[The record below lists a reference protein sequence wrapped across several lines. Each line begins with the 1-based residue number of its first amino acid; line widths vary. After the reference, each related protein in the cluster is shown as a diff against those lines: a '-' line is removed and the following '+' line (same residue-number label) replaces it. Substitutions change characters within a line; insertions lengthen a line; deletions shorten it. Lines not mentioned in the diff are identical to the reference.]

1 MPTALPTQRLPIS
14 KTSKINSIYGIIYQK
29 EFYEMLINDEQDL
42 KSIIASPIITKPNI
56 KISRLLKTL
65 QKEHQ
70 HMAFVQS
77 KNKIICAV
85 ALRRRAD
92 GKSVSFRQKEK
103 TEHPKGY
110 SVF

>member
-1 MPTALPTQRLPIS
+1 
-14 KTSKINSIYGIIYQK
+14 
-29 EFYEMLINDEQDL
+29 MLINDEQDL

-77 KNKIICAV
+77 KNKIIGIITLEDIIEELVGEIEDEYDIERDEQAEIDEQ
-85 ALRRRAD
+85 LEELE
-92 GKSVSFRQKEK
+92 KKQKEDEK
-103 TEHPKGY
+103 VEEAINNQN
-110 SVF
+110 